1 MTNIIFF
8 NDYVKINPN
17 NKILSLDKEEKI
29 KITDNLITNSYT
41 KGRGLVITYDLS
53 HSGRKINNRIY
64 SARGQRKGI
73 DSLTNPFNKPI
84 LTHHDQHTDP
94 IGRFIGGEYQD
105 LTEYIMPHLKNDLAA
120 YNQLRHAFDS
130 DEPEYIYKS
139 LSKYDLL
146 KSNEWPGVGR
156 MRVKANITDEDAI
169 KKFLD
174 GRYLTFSAGSSTNR
188 HVCSICHSDW
198 ASDGPCEHRH
208 GMDYDGETCV
218 FICGDFNVHEGSV
231 VNTPADNFSQVVSI
245 ERMTDSELPLNKKHV
260 KDENAI
266 QIILTDFEM
275 DTDNDIQNKRGSSDE
290 SNTNEEANETKKD
303 NQETKEVLD
312 FDFEVKDEKT
322 FKVPSGAKGN
332 AQKVLDWKEK
342 YGSEVKGMTAV
353 GWSRARQLAT
363 KAEIGLSTVKRM
375 AMFNRHRK
383 NAEVDPQFKSEP
395 WKDRGYVA
403 WLGWGG
409 TSGIDWAIKISEAN
423 NDSESDAERSSP
435 AGKGAKT
442 PAEPSERIK
451 GSEKNAEG
459 SASKSNSKLA
469 VGSVLDSLKEKVSSH
484 NEKYGDKEGKKVSL
498 GMLKAVYRR
507 GTGAFSST
515 HRPSM
520 SRSGWGIARV
530 NAFLKLVR
538 SGSPSNPKYVQDNDL
553 LPAGHPKKTSNKEKD
568 FELDL
573 IQENENDL
581 NEEVT
586 EPTEEQQNEHDNSF
600 NNAEDDMSNE
610 NVINEDQLDIDWF
623 TLDLALTA
631 LMGDK
636 ALSTEA
642 RNKLPTDVF
651 CGPDKSFPVPDCDH
665 VTSARRLIGQAKLS
679 EDQKKKVLSCVSSK
693 SKEMGCEKSKDE
705 NTLDS
710 LQTKYDSAISR
721 IAELEEK
728 IKQMLE
734 LFYAKNDNEN
744 VKENNVNNDAE
755 KSVNIDNNISV
766 NNDIE
771 NNVKINENNIDL
783 LNKNVENPSQHL
795 EDNENVMT
803 NLKPTVKLDTFE
815 QKVYDR
821 YFSIKD
827 ELGIEAAEN
836 YLFTQASYLP
846 RGFHPENFK
855 NN

>member
-1 MTNIIFF
+1 
-8 NDYVKINPN
+8 
-17 NKILSLDKEEKI
+17 
-29 KITDNLITNSYT
+29 
-41 KGRGLVITYDLS
+41 
-53 HSGRKINNRIY
+53 
-64 SARGQRKGI
+64 
-73 DSLTNPFNKPI
+73 
-84 LTHHDQHTDP
+84 
-94 IGRFIGGEYQD
+94 
-105 LTEYIMPHLKNDLAA
+105 
-120 YNQLRHAFDS
+120 
-130 DEPEYIYKS
+130 
-139 LSKYDLL
+139 
-146 KSNEWPGVGR
+146 
-156 MRVKANITDEDAI
+156 
-169 KKFLD
+169 
-174 GRYLTFSAGSSTNR
+174 
-188 HVCSICHSDW
+188 
-198 ASDGPCEHRH
+198 
-208 GMDYDGETCV
+208 
-218 FICGDFNVHEGSV
+218 
-231 VNTPADNFSQVVSI
+231 
-245 ERMTDSELPLNKKHV
+245 
-260 KDENAI
+260 
-266 QIILTDFEM
+266 
-275 DTDNDIQNKRGSSDE
+275 
-290 SNTNEEANETKKD
+290 
-303 NQETKEVLD
+303 
-312 FDFEVKDEKT
+312 
-322 FKVPSGAKGN
+322 
-332 AQKVLDWKEK
+332 
-342 YGSEVKGMTAV
+342 
-353 GWSRARQLAT
+353 
-363 KAEIGLSTVKRM
+363 M

-710 LQTKYDSAISR
+710 LQTKYDSAIGR

-846 RGFHPENFK
+846 R
-855 NN
+855 